1 MGLDI
6 DPKLKSECEEALK
19 DGDSL
24 MNIGKLKEALPYYEK
39 VMDKLTFKI
48 AQFSWCAIN
57 LRVFNISNCYQ
68 LSNNIYLYAII

>member
-39 VMDKLTFKI
+39 VMDKLTFKLKLQLRQKVLDCSYIHLHRFARQLFPI
-48 AQFSWCAIN
+48 AKA
-57 LRVFNISNCYQ
+57 
-68 LSNNIYLYAII
+68 